1 MTPPDFSL
9 LSPQRRFGPAF
20 KHLSAISRALDY
32 STALE
37 EDAISR
43 NRSLSHTSG
52 RAALSAAPAPE
63 TTRKQASCFAS
74 CNRGPHNHQH
84 AAAHNRRDSAGAGA
98 SSTEHDAMTASLN
111 FPVLLSLRASGAP
124 GVAALR
130 HSAWRHS
137 PSTARQGRREP
148 STPQCA
154 ARLCRLMPIA
164 AAQRHPLWP

>member
-1 MTPPDFSL
+1 MTPPDFR
-9 LSPQRRFGPAF
+9 LSSQQRRFGPAF

-63 TTRKQASCFAS
+63 TTRKQAGCFAP

-84 AAAHNRRDSAGAGA
+84 AAAHNCRDSAGAGA
-98 SSTEHDAMTASLN
+98 RSTEHDAMTASLN
-111 FPVLLSLRASGAP
+111 PPLLVS
-124 GVAALR
+124 LR